1 MSQSSAS
8 EASSTSDLSLLAIGD
23 VHLGIRPSSLP
34 EVLDDYGVDP
44 RSLTPEYAL
53 DSAIEYAIST
63 RVDAV
68 LFAGDVV
75 ESTNARFEA
84 LRPLE
89 SGVRRLLKADI
100 PVLGVVGNHDV
111 EALPR
116 LVRMING
123 FELLGVGGSWQSR
136 VIYKAGRPA
145 AEILG
150 WSFPEKH
157 VRNSPVADLIRKP
170 VAARVPGIPRIGLL
184 HADLDASGGHYAPC
198 TSSELS
204 QAGLDA
210 WLLGHIHTPSLSE
223 GSRSGGDGPRGYLG
237 SLVGLDPGEMGQHGP
252 WLVRV
257 TSAGDVVPQ
266 HLPIAPLRWDRFD
279 LCVEP
284 DEGPDDVGDR
294 LLDESV
300 QFAGSIQNQGAI
312 PQVLGL
318 RPRLVGPSR
327 HYDALRDCIEAGSWN
342 GTARRAGDTLVFI
355 DKVLD
360 GLDLACDLEDLARG
374 DDPPALL
381 ARKLIALERPGK
393 ERSALL
399 EAARSHLRGLAGEGR
414 WSALKEA
421 RDAHDPL
428 SDEALTTLLT
438 RSGTAALSQ
447 LLSQV
452 DRSARAGS

>member
-1 MSQSSAS
+1 MSQSSAPG
-8 EASSTSDLSLLAIGD
+8 APAASDLSLLAIGD

-34 EVLDDYGVDP
+34 EFLVDSGVDP
-44 RSLTPEYAL
+44 RVLTPESAL
-53 DSAIEYAIST
+53 ASAVEYAITT

-84 LRPLE
+84 LRSLE
-89 SGVRRLLKADI
+89 SAVRRLLEADI

-116 LVRMING
+116 LARMLKG

-136 VIYKAGRPA
+136 VIHKAGRPA

-150 WSFPEKH
+150 WSFPDKR
-157 VRNSPVADLIRKP
+157 VRNSPVADLIRNP
-170 VAARVPGIPRIGLL
+170 VAASHPGIPRIGLL
-184 HADLDASGGHYAPC
+184 HGDLDASGGHYAPF

-210 WLLGHIHTPSLSE
+210 WLLGHIHKPSVPAGAS
-223 GSRSGGDGPRGYLG
+223 SGKAGPRGYLG

-257 TSAGDVVPQ
+257 TATGDVVAQ
-266 HLPIAPLRWDRFD
+266 HLPMAPLRWDRFD
-279 LCVEP
+279 LRVEP
-284 DEGPDDVGDR
+284 DQGPDDIGDR
-294 LLDESV
+294 LLDEAV
-300 QFAGSIQNQGAI
+300 RFAREIQDQRAI
-312 PQVLGL
+312 PLALGL

-327 HYDALRDCIEAGSWN
+327 HYNALRDYIEAGRWK
-342 GTARRAGDTLVFI
+342 GIERRVGDTLVFI

-360 GLDLACDLEDLARG
+360 GLDLVLDLEDLARG
-374 DDPPALL
+374 DDPPALI
-381 ARKLIALERPGK
+381 ARKLLALERPGD
-393 ERSALL
+393 ERNALL
-399 EAARSHLRGLAGEGR
+399 EKARSKLRGLADESR
-414 WSALKEA
+414 WSVLNEE
-421 RDAHDPL
+421 RDAQDPL
-428 SDEALTTLLT
+428 SDEALTSLLT

-447 LLSQV
+447 LLAQV
-452 DRSARAGS
+452 DRSTGAGS